1 MSGKVDIRLEID
13 SSCQK
18 PEVIIRSDRQ
28 TELTD
33 RIISALKRCLG
44 DEYPPI
50 AAYQRDTLVF
60 VAQNDIIRVYTEN
73 RKLILRTKDGR
84 YELRQPLK
92 ELEEKLDRE
101 HFVRISR
108 FEIINLRKVSGFDFS
123 NTGTIRVLFQD
134 GSETWVARRYIQ
146 PIQQRLKHSERRE
159 GEDRNG

>member
-1 MSGKVDIRLEID
+1 MSGKADIRLEID
-13 SSCQK
+13 SSCRK
-18 PEVIIRSDRQ
+18 PEVIIRTDRQ

-33 RIISALKRCLG
+33 RMISALERCL
-44 DEYPPI
+44 DNEYPPI
-50 AAYQRDTLVF
+50 SAYQRDTLVF
-60 VAQNDIIRVYTEN
+60 VAQIDIIRVYTES
-73 RKLILRTKDGR
+73 RKLIICTKNGR
-84 YELRQPLK
+84 YESRQPLK

-108 FEIINLRKVSGFDFS
+108 FEIVNLRMVAGFDFS
-123 NTGTIRVLFQD
+123 ITGTIRVLFQD

>member
-33 RIISALKRCLG
+33 KMISALKRCLG

-73 RKLILRTKDGR
+73 RKLILHTKDGR
-84 YELRQPLK
+84 YESRQPLK
-92 ELEEKLDRE
+92 ELEEKLDPE

-108 FEIINLRKVSGFDFS
+108 FEIMNLRKVSGFDFS

-146 PIQQRLKHSERRE
+146 AIQQTLKRIDNRE
-159 GEDRNG
+159 EGNRNG

>member
-1 MSGKVDIRLEID
+1 MNGKVDIRLEID
-13 SSCQK
+13 PSCRK

-33 RIISALKRCLG
+33 RIISVLERCLG
-44 DEYPPI
+44 NEYPPI

-60 VAQNDIIRVYTEN
+60 VAQSDIIRIYTES
-73 RKLILRTKDGR
+73 RKLTLCTKDGR
-84 YELRQPLK
+84 YESRQPLK
-92 ELEEKLDRE
+92 KLEEKLDRE

-108 FEIINLRKVSGFDFS
+108 FEIMNLQKVSSFDFS

-146 PIQQRLKHSERRE
+146 PIQQTLKHLEKRE
-159 GEDRNG
+159 EDDRNG